1 MNVIPKF
8 YKMRLELN
16 YNEEVE
22 STDKENFDPTSKKF
36 SPMKTKPK
44 KRINILK
51 EITEKNKKKGPG
63 RERTQETKETE
74 IDNLFLSFNSPL
86 KKPRH
91 TREM

>member
-8 YKMRLELN
+8 YKMRLEFN
-16 YNEEVE
+16 FNEEVE
-22 STDKENFDPTSKKF
+22 STDKENFDPTARKF
-36 SPMKTKPK
+36 SPMKAKPK
-44 KRINILK
+44 KRINVLK

-63 RERTQETKETE
+63 KEISQETKETE
-74 IDNLFLSFNSPL
+74 IDNLFQSFHSPL